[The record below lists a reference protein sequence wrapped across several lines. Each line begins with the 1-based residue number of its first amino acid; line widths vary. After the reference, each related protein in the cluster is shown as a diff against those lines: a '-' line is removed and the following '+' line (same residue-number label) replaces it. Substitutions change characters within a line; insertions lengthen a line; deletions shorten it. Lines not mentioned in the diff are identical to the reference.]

1 MVEPVLSEQ
10 PIVWVPDRN
19 HIERANLT
27 RFIRKHGFNDYFE
40 MWQRSVD
47 DPSWFTSAVIEFLDI
62 RFSTPYNAIL
72 DTSAGIAWPRWCVG
86 GRMNIVLNC
95 LDKYAGTPVDDQPAL
110 GWEGEE
116 GGTRWLTYA
125 QLRIE
130 VNHAAAGLHAL
141 GFGPGDIIG
150 LYLPMIP
157 ETVIAFLAIV
167 KIGAIILPLFSG
179 FGPTAV
185 AARLQDAEAR
195 GLITADGFY
204 RRGKAIAM
212 KPFADLAVHDIP
224 SVKKVVVVNRAFLP
238 VNMDPD
244 RDVTWDQLVTDQP
257 DETSTYDSGADD
269 PLMLIYTSGTTGTPK
284 GTVHTH
290 CGFPIKA
297 AQDMAFGTD
306 VHPGDVVYWIT
317 DIGWMMGP
325 WLIFG
330 SLLLGASMFLY
341 DGAADYPDPGRIWG
355 LVERHGISMLG
366 LSPSYVR
373 SIVPHGPEPIEAH
386 DISSLRLIASTGEP
400 WNPEPWHWLFQVV
413 GKEKLPIINYTGGT
427 ELSGGIL
434 MSTPVLPI
442 KPCAFNAACPG
453 MAADVLNE
461 RGQSVRQ
468 KVGELVIKAP
478 WIGMTRGFWKDPQRY
493 LDTYWSR
500 WPNIWVHGDWAA
512 TDADGQWYVYGR
524 SDDTIKIAG
533 KRLGPAEV
541 ESILVSNPAVIEAA
555 AIGVPDA
562 IKGSA
567 MVVFCVLRP
576 NVEPSRDLAVKLK
589 NLVSMDLGKAL
600 APKQVVFI
608 SDLPKTRNAKVM
620 RRVIRSAFLQQ
631 DPGDISSLLN
641 PEVIPEIRQKG
652 LAAEAQSR
660 TTSVTGQ

>member
-1 MVEPVLSEQ
+1 
-10 PIVWVPDRN
+10 
-19 HIERANLT
+19 
-27 RFIRKHGFNDYFE
+27 
-40 MWQRSVD
+40 
-47 DPSWFTSAVIEFLDI
+47 
-62 RFSTPYNAIL
+62 
-72 DTSAGIAWPRWCVG
+72 
-86 GRMNIVLNC
+86 
-95 LDKYAGTPVDDQPAL
+95 
-110 GWEGEE
+110 
-116 GGTRWLTYA
+116 
-125 QLRIE
+125 
-130 VNHAAAGLHAL
+130 
-141 GFGPGDIIG
+141 
-150 LYLPMIP
+150 
-157 ETVIAFLAIV
+157 
-167 KIGAIILPLFSG
+167 
-179 FGPTAV
+179 
-185 AARLQDAEAR
+185 
-195 GLITADGFY
+195 
-204 RRGKAIAM
+204 
-212 KPFADLAVHDIP
+212 
-224 SVKKVVVVNRAFLP
+224 
-238 VNMDPD
+238 
-244 RDVTWDQLVTDQP
+244 
-257 DETSTYDSGADD
+257 
-269 PLMLIYTSGTTGTPK
+269 
-284 GTVHTH
+284 
-290 CGFPIKA
+290 
-297 AQDMAFGTD
+297 
-306 VHPGDVVYWIT
+306 
-317 DIGWMMGP
+317 
-325 WLIFG
+325 
-330 SLLLGASMFLY
+330 
-341 DGAADYPDPGRIWG
+341 
-355 LVERHGISMLG
+355 
-366 LSPSYVR
+366 
-373 SIVPHGPEPIEAH
+373 
-386 DISSLRLIASTGEP
+386 LIASTGEP